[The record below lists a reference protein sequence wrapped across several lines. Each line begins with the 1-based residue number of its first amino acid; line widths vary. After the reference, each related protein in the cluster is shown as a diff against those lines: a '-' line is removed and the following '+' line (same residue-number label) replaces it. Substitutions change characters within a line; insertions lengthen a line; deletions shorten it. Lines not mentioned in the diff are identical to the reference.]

1 MLLWERK
8 IRIKVKK
15 ISLVAQNLLTRDRT
29 DKLWADL
36 LTANIIQIIA
46 YASEWIVM

>member
-8 IRIKVKK
+8 IRIKVE

-29 DKLWADL
+29 DKLWTDL
-36 LTANIIQIIA
+36 LTANIIKIIA
-46 YASEWIVM
+46 YASEWIEM